1 MSGDAT
7 TVVAGGASGAPTRPF
22 SPFEWMLAQRYLRA
36 RGGRGFV
43 SVIAGFSL
51 AGIALS
57 VAALIVVMAVMNGFR
72 QELFEKI
79 LGLNGHVIVRPV
91 GREFTDYAAV
101 AARLKTVPGVQ
112 NAIGVIEGQ
121 VLASKT
127 PSLSSGVYL
136 RGIREDDL
144 RALEAVLPKNAVKAG
159 AFEGFD
165 ASGGLA
171 IGSRLAETLKV
182 QVGDT
187 LRLLVPRSD
196 SRTNTVAAP
205 RIWHFPIRAIFEIGM
220 SEYDSVIAF
229 LPLAQA
235 QKLFSMPGAV
245 QVLEV
250 FVDDPEHVG
259 DYRPRL
265 LAAAGGNLALTDW
278 RVRNA
283 GFDEALTMQR
293 NVLFFILGLIVL
305 VAALNIISGLVMLV
319 RDKTHDI
326 AILRTMGATRGAVMR
341 VFFITGASIGVTGT
355 AAGVLLGIVFSHNV
369 EAIREGL
376 ARITG
381 LPLFDP
387 LVYFLDHMPAIIDPW
402 EVAFVAALALSL
414 SFLATLLPS
423 WQAARLD
430 PVEALRLD

>member
-1 MSGDAT
+1 MSAEAAA
-7 TVVAGGASGAPTRPF
+7 VVAGATGASTRPF
-22 SPFEWMLAQRYLRA
+22 SPFEWMLALRYLRA
-36 RGGRGFV
+36 RGRRGFV

-101 AARLKTVPGVQ
+101 AERLKTVPGVK

-127 PSLSSGVYL
+127 PSVSSGVYL
-136 RGIREDDL
+136 RGIQETDL
-144 RALEAVLPKNAVKAG
+144 RALKAVLPKNAVESG
-159 AFEGFD
+159 TFYGFD

-171 IGSRLAETLKV
+171 IGTRLAKTLDV
-182 QVGDT
+182 RVGDT
-187 LRLLVPRSD
+187 IKLLVPRGASPPAM
-196 SRTNTVAAP
+196 AAP
-205 RIWHFPIRAIFEIGM
+205 RIWHFPIRAIFGIGM

-229 LPLAQA
+229 LPLTEA
-235 QKLFSMPGAV
+235 QKLFGMPGAV

-250 FVDDPEHVG
+250 FVDDPEHVA

-265 LAAAGGNLALTDW
+265 IAAAGENMAMTDW

-283 GFDEALTMQR
+283 GFDEALKMQR
-293 NVLFFILGLIVL
+293 NVLFFILALIVL

-319 RDKTHDI
+319 KDKTHDI

-355 AAGVLLGIVFSHNV
+355 AAGVILGILFSHNV
-369 EAIREGL
+369 ETIRQIL
-376 ARITG
+376 SRITG
-381 LPLFDP
+381 VTVFDP
-387 LVYFLDHMPAIIDPW
+387 LVYFLDHMPAIMDPW
-402 EVAFVAALALSL
+402 EVAFVAALSLSL

-423 WQAARLD
+423 WRAARLD